1 MAASV
6 HAAADGQ
13 RHGDILALTVMLE
26 TGDIRRFATVGDF
39 ASYCRGVASQVV
51 AHQLARASY
60 YVLRDRVPFEVAK
73 ACA

>member
-1 MAASV
+1 
-6 HAAADGQ
+6 
-13 RHGDILALTVMLE
+13 MLE

-60 YVLRDRVPFEVAK
+60 YVLRDRGTFEVAK